1 MNLKIEVRT
10 GLRAFG
16 LVLVAALLAP
26 GLTGCTSR
34 GMTITSVPPGAEVSI
49 NRRVVGNTPIRVG
62 YTHYGTYRIELRKER
77 YLTLVREEK
86 VNPPWYGYDPFTAVA
101 DNVIPTRIND
111 EIFLHYVM
119 SPVPE
124 INRDSL
130 MDRANAAR
138 AGKVVNPRTQEELD
152 VTFVSDA
159 SAKNAPDEPQAA
171 PKSAP
176 SETAPLVGPEAA
188 PKLDIPPDL
197 KVPETPEEKPPEGPK
212 AAPGP
217 EKTAPD
223 APKAETVPT
232 PEPEKKP
239 EAEKKPEGEPGEKRL
254 RRTPKGEVLIYED
267 APVEDPGKK
276 KEKK

>member
-1 MNLKIEVRT
+1 MNLKIEEKR
-10 GLRAFG
+10 GLLRG
-16 LVLVAALLAP
+16 LGLALVAAFLAP

-77 YLTLVREEK
+77 YLTLVKEEK

-101 DNVIPTRIND
+101 DNVIPARIND

-119 SPVPE
+119 TAVPE

-138 AGKVVNPRTQEELD
+138 NGKVINPRTQEELEVVF
-152 VTFVSDA
+152 VTDA
-159 SAKNAPDEPQAA
+159 TTKNAPEEPQA

-176 SETAPLVGPEAA
+176 TEAAPLIGPEAA
-188 PKLDIPPDL
+188 PKLDVPPDL
-197 KVPETPEEKPPEGPK
+197 KVPSTPEEKPPEGLKTPGAEQSKSEPK
-212 AAPGP
+212 PVS
-217 EKTAPD
+217 
-223 APKAETVPT
+223 PKAETVPAT

-239 EAEKKPEGEPGEKRL
+239 AENDPNEKRM

-267 APVEDPGKK
+267 APIEDPSKK